1 MDMDSLSKTPVEPI
15 VSLFS
20 ITYEK
25 LRCKRI
31 VSIGRSAYLW
41 RNGSITPLASL
52 DAVAVGFAL
61 DALVIVALVMSLLF
75 RLVRGIH
82 RTVCALRRVPKKKR
96 EVRKVIPFAVRRMQP
111 VPPKGSQVA

>member
-31 VSIGRSAYLW
+31 VPRRLGTHAPFSSSAFSPNCRYRTCWVVSVERSAYLW

-52 DAVAVGFAL
+52 GCGCCRIVIGRAGHRGARYELAVPACSR
-61 DALVIVALVMSLLF
+61 DSPD
-75 RLVRGIH
+75 
-82 RTVCALRRVPKKKR
+82 CLRP
-96 EVRKVIPFAVRRMQP
+96 EASP
-111 VPPKGSQVA
+111 